1 MEPTPYS
8 HGSSS
13 RWAFEKIM
21 KKIMNWFNLNR
32 NKKVYTSA
40 DYTESDLVQYSVDH
54 LKAAEKLYELSSR
67 WTWEYLHSAV
77 FLSHL
82 SIELLLKAC
91 LLHLEGEFPA
101 NHDLKRLFRRL
112 RKKGIEL
119 SDQNKKWLN
128 YLSQCIELRYPNPE
142 SNLEVDLNQW
152 KQTKALFEEL
162 RINVPKEIQKI
173 IVTHER
179 YRSNVKSGKTIW
191 PET

>member
-1 MEPTPYS
+1 MT
-8 HGSSS
+8 
-13 RWAFEKIM
+13 
-21 KKIMNWFNLNR
+21 WFNKLQRNR
-32 NKKVYTSA
+32 NRKIFSGA

-54 LKAAEKLYELSSR
+54 LEAAGKLYELSSR
-67 WTWEYLHSAV
+67 FTWQYLHSAI

-101 NHDLKRLFRRL
+101 EHDLKQLFKRL

-119 SDQNKKWLN
+119 SGQKKKWLN
-128 YLSQCIELRYPNPE
+128 YLNRCNDLRYPNPE
-142 SNLEVDLNQW
+142 SELEVDPNQW
-152 KQTKALFEEL
+152 EQTKALFEEL
-162 RINVPKEIQKI
+162 RMNGPKEIQKM

>member
-1 MEPTPYS
+1 
-8 HGSSS
+8 
-13 RWAFEKIM
+13 
-21 KKIMNWFNLNR
+21 MNWFNILHWNR
-32 NKKVYTSA
+32 NRKVFSSA

-54 LKAAEKLYELSSR
+54 LEAAGKLYELSNR
-67 WTWEYLHSAV
+67 WTWQYLHSAA

-91 LLHLEGEFPA
+91 LLNLEGQFPA
-101 NHDLKRLFRRL
+101 EHDLKRLFRKL

-128 YLSQCIELRYPNPE
+128 YLNHCNELRYPNSE
-142 SNLEVDLNQW
+142 SKLEVDINHW

-162 RINVPKEIQKI
+162 RMNVPKEIQKV

-179 YRSNVKSGKTIW
+179 YRLNVKSGKTIW
-191 PET
+191 PETQMPKGRKR

>member
-1 MEPTPYS
+1 MQAF
-8 HGSSS
+8 G
-13 RWAFEKIM
+13 FEKIM

-67 WTWEYLHSAV
+67 WTWEYLHSAM

-91 LLHLEGEFPA
+91 LLQLEGEFPA

-119 SDQNKKWLN
+119 SDQNRKWLN
-128 YLSQCIELRYPNPE
+128 YLGQCIELRYPNPE
-142 SNLEVDLNQW
+142 SKLEVDLNQW

-162 RINVPKEIQKI
+162 RTNVPKEIQRI

-179 YRSNVKSGKTIW
+179 YRSNVKRGQ
-191 PET
+191 